1 MNKRSVGVRFHCV
14 KSQDSDSKEPKMT
27 IFDCLPLFS
36 SHQLSPAAP
45 RFHSFSP
52 PPSSLSLS
60 SILFCFLLPSPPLP
74 PFQRVFSTQEE
85 TTLSQVLRAGHT
97 FPPTLFL
104 RVLLVL
110 RHCTG
115 LSPSLDP
122 LVTAVVQVPLVCGS
136 LCD

>member
-27 IFDCLPLFS
+27 IFACLRLFS

-45 RFHSFSP
+45 GFHSFPLSL
-52 PPSSLSLS
+52 LSLS
-60 SILFCFLLPSPPLP
+60 HLYCSVSSSPPLP
-74 PFQRVFSTQEE
+74 PFQRVLSTQEE
-85 TTLSQVLRAGHT
+85 TALNQVLRAGHT

-110 RHCTG
+110 
-115 LSPSLDP
+115 
-122 LVTAVVQVPLVCGS
+122 
-136 LCD
+136 